1 MSENRHTFTTFLIKK
16 ISLLTL
22 AQTCFI
28 YILEHLKCF
37 TRANQ
42 GKPHWGLESQQAT
55 EEQDIEAAASW
66 EHCPEAASPLGDSLS
81 FSHFVPSVE
90 HSSRFGLSIEKIL

>member
-42 GKPHWGLESQQAT
+42 GLESPQAT

-90 HSSRFGLSIEKIL
+90 HSSRLGLSIEKIL